1 MSCDSNEDILH
12 LENVAFVGGSFV
24 DNTLS
29 ATLVWGGVWRKII
42 SQKKLIKE

>member
-29 ATLVWGGVWRKII
+29 ATLVWGGV
-42 SQKKLIKE
+42 